1 MIITSYIESLSAT
14 ARKYSANRHHASAFF
29 PVAMPD
35 ATWLSGQLA
44 RRAGSA
50 ALRIN

>member
-14 ARKYSANRHHASAFF
+14 ARKYSANRHHASAFL
-29 PVAMPD
+29 PAAAPD
-35 ATWLSGQLA
+35 ATWLAEELA
-44 RRAGSA
+44 RYAGSA